1 MIAGGEVIQAVTF
14 ANSVLSKVADVITR
28 EKSVKGAVKSGLD
41 YIKLEMK
48 MVISEIKTNEKNHQ
62 GATHES
68 KVVLLKELAYDIED
82 FIDRT
87 WVPGASSGPV
97 LSVFRLDP
105 RPEIV
110 QKIEHFKDSIQK
122 VRTWQP
128 DAGSS
133 TGQDTAAATWSCPSA
148 TPPNP
153 YSLDLDHEA
162 TLRNICKHR
171 CELQGLLS
179 ASEGRELKVISI
191 VGCRGV
197 GKTSLATA
205 VYDDCR
211 ADYDCVA
218 WVVASACR
226 DLEDLLTKLLKES
239 QRTAKPTSTPAQG
252 SISDTQQTSLWNFLS
267 DKRYFVVIDDVDRLE
282 VCQAIKREFPKDGHS
297 SRIIVT
303 TSMHS
308 VAAECSWGSYVY
320 TMQCLDKDESEQVF
334 WESVGQENKTPALRR
349 ASEGIITKCGGL
361 PLALISVANYLRR
374 QGRTENQVAGG
385 LTTEHCKS
393 AACTLGDKILKGQ
406 DAEFLKINRALLQC
420 YNNLPDYAHQSCLL
434 YASVFPRG
442 RPIRSKL
449 LLRRWMSEEFAAHG
463 TVSDQEG
470 VVRSY
475 LQAFI
480 ERCIVE
486 PVEIKNARVA
496 RCRVHSIML
505 EFLIHK
511 AVSKKFVALVDKD
524 ELLSNNGT
532 TITNVRVRRLSVQDS
547 SKEGVDDAVCTARD
561 IDLSVMRSL
570 TIFKSPLLRLQACE
584 LLRVLD
590 LEGCNGVNNDTVLK
604 AICKQRLLK
613 YLSLRGT
620 DVDHLHPTIKCL
632 EHLET
637 LDIRDTLVKDL
648 PIQVIR
654 LPLLAHLFGRIELPR
669 GITKE
674 ISKQS
679 KLQTLA
685 GVVVTEADTSFEN
698 IILHAGKLRKV
709 KIYQATSYPSNSRNK
724 RIRMNPGSI
733 SPFPLNE
740 RFTGSKALQILSVDS
755 SDLAKEFI
763 KFLEAPC
770 AITSIKLRGQLDKL
784 PATPAL
790 RELCDLNRL
799 LLISTGL
806 SIEDLSALQS
816 LPCLEY
822 LKLTEDGDGF
832 RGSSFVVKS
841 GGFPS
846 LRRLCFEAPRLPQVQ
861 IEQGSMKSLAILDLL
876 CPDPV
881 IPEPRSGR
889 YRSFLQLETRL
900 GVEGVSYLENLKEVI
915 LHHSMWESKVQAWK
929 EEAIRHNNKP
939 SVKRQPQPTIYA
951 A

>member
-1 MIAGGEVIQAVTF
+1 MIGGEVIQAVTF

-28 EKSVKGAVKSGLD
+28 DKSMKGAVKRGLND
-41 YIKLEMK
+41 IKLDMK
-48 MVISEIKTNEKNHQ
+48 MVISEIKFNEENNQ

-68 KVVLLKELAYDIED
+68 KVVILKELANDIED
-82 FIDRT
+82 FIDLT
-87 WVPGASSGPV
+87 WVPGASGLL
-97 LSVFRLDP
+97 LSAFGLDH
-105 RPEIV
+105 RPQIV
-110 QKIEHFKDSIQK
+110 QTIDHFKDSIQK

-133 TGQDTAAATWSCPSA
+133 QGKDSAATWSCPSA
-148 TPPNP
+148 TPLNP
-153 YSLDLDHEA
+153 YSRDLDHEA
-162 TLRNICKHR
+162 TFRSICKHR

-179 ASEGRELKVISI
+179 ASEGQELKVISI

-211 ADYDCVA
+211 AQYDCVA
-218 WVVASACR
+218 WVVASECR
-226 DLEDLLTKLLKES
+226 DLEDLLTKLLKEA
-239 QRTAKPTSTPAQG
+239 QRTAKPTSTAAQG
-252 SISDTQQTSLWNFLS
+252 SISDTEQTSLRNFLS

-303 TSMHS
+303 TSSH
-308 VAAECSWGSYVY
+308 VY
-320 TMQCLDKDESEQVF
+320 TMQCLDKDESEVVF
-334 WESVGQENKTPALRR
+334 WESVGKENRTPALER
-349 ASEGIITKCGGL
+349 ASQGIITKCGGL
-361 PLALISVANYLRR
+361 PLAPISVANYLRR
-374 QGRTENQVAGG
+374 RRRTESQVAGG

-442 RPIRSKL
+442 RPIRSKV

-463 TVSDQEG
+463 TVSDEEG
-470 VVRSY
+470 VRSC
-475 LQAFI
+475 LPAFI

-496 RCRVHSIML
+496 RCRVHNIML
-505 EFLIHK
+505 EFIIHK

-524 ELLSNNGT
+524 ELLSSNGT
-532 TITNVRVRRLSVQDS
+532 ITDVRVRRLSVQDS
-547 SKEGVDDAVCTARD
+547 TKEGVDDVVCSARG

-570 TIFKSPLLRLQACE
+570 TIFGSPLLDLQACE

-590 LEGCNGVNNDTVLK
+590 LEGCQGVNNDTVLK
-604 AICKQRLLK
+604 AISKQRFLK
-613 YLSLRGT
+613 YLSLRNT
-620 DVDHLHPTIKCL
+620 DVDHLHQKIKHL
-632 EHLET
+632 VHLET
-637 LDIRDTLVKDL
+637 LDIRDTSVQVV
-648 PIQVIR
+648 PIEVIR
-654 LPLLAHLFGRIELPR
+654 LPLLAHLFGKFELPH
-669 GITKE
+669 GITEE

-685 GVVVTEADTSFEN
+685 RVVVTEANKSFEN
-698 IILHAGKLRKV
+698 IILHARKLSKV
-709 KIYQATSYPSNSRNK
+709 KIYQATSDSTNSCNS
-724 RIRMNPGSI
+724 RMNPGSI
-733 SPFPLNE
+733 SPLPLKE
-740 RFTGSKALQILSVDS
+740 CFTGRKALQILSIDS

-763 KFLEAPC
+763 NFLEAPC
-770 AITSIKLRGQLDKL
+770 AITSIKLRGQLDRL
-784 PATPAL
+784 PATPTL
-790 RELCDLNRL
+790 KELSGLNRL

-806 SIEDLSALQS
+806 SIEDLSALQN

-822 LKLTEDGDGF
+822 LKLAEEDGDGF

-846 LRRLCFEAPRLPQVQ
+846 LKRLCFEAPTRLPQVQ

-881 IPEPRSGR
+881 IPEPRLGR
-889 YRSFLQLETRL
+889 ACCFLQLETRV

-915 LHHSMWESKVQAWK
+915 LHHSMRESEVQAWK
-929 EEAIRHNNKP
+929 EEAIRHNKKP
-939 SVKRQPQPTIYA
+939 SVKRQPQPTIHA